1 MSVMSR
7 EICPEE
13 CLRRESCIG
22 KMATIVGQRYI
33 PAMESSDTSISRATL
48 LIVVSALSFGSISVL
63 TVLVTRAGVP
73 LLTAMAW
80 RYVIG
85 AALLLAIIGVK
96 QLGSI
101 PRQRLVQLLLIGG
114 FGQALITYLSLHALE
129 YIPVGPLAFLFYTY
143 PAWVALVAAMRRT
156 EKLTLIRAIALTLA
170 LVGVTV
176 MVGAPSADKLNPI
189 GVILALGSAL
199 LYSVYL
205 PSLEHLQQGIPA
217 LVSTFL
223 LVTGAAV
230 TFVIA
235 ALFAHELYLPTALQ
249 VWLNIV
255 VLALVSTVI
264 AFSTLIKGLSV
275 LGPVRT
281 AIIATV
287 EPFFTAML
295 GGAVLGNE
303 LTSTTLVGGILIAV
317 AVLLIQW
324 SSTRLE
330 AIALQRGVDGALPR

>member
-1 MSVMSR
+1 MLER
-7 EICPEE
+7 EN
-13 CLRRESCIG
+13 RIG
-22 KMATIVGQRYI
+22 KMATIAGQRYI
-33 PAMESSDTSISRATL
+33 LAMETSNISIGRATL

-63 TVLVTRAGVP
+63 TVLVTSAGVP

-80 RYVIG
+80 RYVLG
-85 AALLLAIIGVK
+85 AALLLAITGVR
-96 QLGSI
+96 QLGLV
-101 PRQRLVQLLLIGG
+101 PTTRLVHLLLIGG

-129 YIPVGPLAFLFYTY
+129 YLPVGPLAFLFYTY
-143 PAWVALVAAMRRT
+143 PAWVALLAAMRRT

-176 MVGAPSADKLNPI
+176 MVGAPSTDKLNPV
-189 GVILALGSAL
+189 GVTLALGSAL

-217 LVSTFL
+217 LVST
-223 LVTGAAV
+223 LVLVAGAAG
-230 TFVIA
+230 TFVVA
-235 ALFAHELYLPTALQ
+235 ALFARELYLPTALP
-249 VWLNIV
+249 VWSNIV

-287 EPFFTAML
+287 EPFFTALL
-295 GGAVLGNE
+295 GVAVLGNQ
-303 LTSTTLVGGILIAV
+303 LTITTLVGGVLIAA

-330 AIALQRGVDGALPR
+330 AIASQRGVDGALPR

>member
-1 MSVMSR
+1 LKDR
-7 EICPEE
+7 
-13 CLRRESCIG
+13 IG

-33 PAMESSDTSISRATL
+33 PAMETSDTSIGRATL

-63 TVLVTRAGVP
+63 TVLITSAGVP

-80 RYVIG
+80 RYTLG
-85 AALLLAIIGVK
+85 ATLLLAIIRIK
-96 QLGSI
+96 QLGSV

-143 PAWVALVAAMRRT
+143 PAWVALVAAIRRT
-156 EKLTLIRAIALTLA
+156 EKLTSMRAIALTLA

-176 MVGAPSADKLNPI
+176 MVGAPSTDKLNPI

-199 LYSVYL
+199 LYSAYL

-217 LVSTFL
+217 LVATFL
-223 LVTGAAV
+223 LVVGAAV
-230 TFVIA
+230 MFVFA
-235 ALFAHELYLPTALQ
+235 ALFARELYLPTAAP
-249 VWLNIV
+249 VWSNII

-264 AFSTLIKGLSV
+264 AFSSLIKGLSV

-281 AIIATV
+281 AIIATI

-295 GGAVLGNE
+295 GVAVLGNQ
-303 LTSTTLVGGILIAV
+303 LTVTTLVGGILIAA

-330 AIALQRGVDGALPR
+330 AIA

>member
-1 MSVMSR
+1 
-7 EICPEE
+7 
-13 CLRRESCIG
+13 
-22 KMATIVGQRYI
+22 MATIVGQRYI
-33 PAMESSDTSISRATL
+33 PAMETSNISIGRATL
-48 LIVVSALSFGSISVL
+48 LIVVSALCFGSISVL
-63 TVLVTRAGVP
+63 TILVTRAGVP

-80 RYVIG
+80 RYVLG
-85 AALLLAIIGVK
+85 AALLLAITGVK
-96 QLGSI
+96 PLGSVSKN
-101 PRQRLVQLLLIGG
+101 RRAQLILIGG

-143 PAWVALVAAMRRT
+143 PAWVALLAAIRRT
-156 EKLTLIRAIALTLA
+156 EKLTPIRAIALTLA

-176 MVGAPSADKLNPI
+176 MVGAPSTDKLNPI

-199 LYSVYL
+199 LYSAYL
-205 PSLEHLQQGIPA
+205 PSIAHLQQGIPA
-217 LVSTFL
+217 MVSTFL
-223 LVTGAAV
+223 LVAGAAI

-235 ALFAHELYLPTALQ
+235 ALFAGELYLPAAAP
-249 VWLNIV
+249 VWSNIV

-295 GGAVLGNE
+295 GVAVLGNQ
-303 LTSTTLVGGILIAV
+303 LTTTTLTGGILIAA

-324 SSTRLE
+324 SSARLE
-330 AIALQRGVDGALPR
+330 TISSQRRVDGVPPR

>member
-1 MSVMSR
+1 MSR

-13 CLRRESCIG
+13 WPRRHNSIG
-22 KMATIVGQRYI
+22 KMATIVGQSYI
-33 PAMESSDTSISRATL
+33 PAMETSDISISRATL

-85 AALLLAIIGVK
+85 ATLLLVIIGVN

-101 PRQRLVQLLLIGG
+101 PRQRLVQLLFIGG
-114 FGQALITYLSLHALE
+114 FGQALITYLSLHALD

-143 PAWVALVAAMRRT
+143 PAWVALLAALRRT
-156 EKLTLIRAIALTLA
+156 EKLTPVRAIALTLA
-170 LVGVTV
+170 LVGVTL
-176 MVGAPSADKLNPI
+176 MVGGPSTDKLNSI

-205 PSLEHLQQGIPA
+205 PSLEHIQRGIPA

-230 TFVIA
+230 TFVVA
-235 ALFAHELYLPTALQ
+235 ALVAHELYLPTTLP
-249 VWLNIV
+249 VWSNII

-275 LGPVRT
+275 LGTVRT

-287 EPFFTAML
+287 EPFFTAIL
-295 GGAVLGNE
+295 GVTVLGNQM
-303 LTSTTLVGGILIAV
+303 TIATLLGGVLIAA
-317 AVLLIQW
+317 AVLLIQR

-330 AIALQRGVDGALPR
+330 AIATEQGVDGALPR

>member
-1 MSVMSR
+1 
-7 EICPEE
+7 
-13 CLRRESCIG
+13 
-22 KMATIVGQRYI
+22 MATIVGQRYI
-33 PAMESSDTSISRATL
+33 PAMESSATSIGRATL

-63 TVLVTRAGVP
+63 TVLITRAGVP

-80 RYVIG
+80 RYVLG

-96 QLGSI
+96 QLGSV

-114 FGQALITYLSLHALE
+114 FGQALITYLSLRALE

-143 PAWVALVAAMRRT
+143 PAWVALLAAMRRT
-156 EKLTLIRAIALTLA
+156 EKLTSMRAIALILA

-176 MVGAPSADKLNPI
+176 MVGAPSTDKLNPI
-189 GVILALGSAL
+189 GVILALASAL
-199 LYSVYL
+199 LYSAYL
-205 PSLEHLQQGIPA
+205 PSLEHFQQAVPA
-217 LVSTFL
+217 LISTFL
-223 LVTGAAV
+223 LVVGAAV

-235 ALFAHELYLPTALQ
+235 ALIVRELYLPSGAP
-249 VWLNIV
+249 VWSNIV

-281 AIIATV
+281 SIIATV

-295 GGAVLGNE
+295 GVAVLGNQ
-303 LTSTTLVGGILIAV
+303 LTMTTLVGGILIAA

-330 AIALQRGVDGALPR
+330 VIA

>member
-1 MSVMSR
+1 
-7 EICPEE
+7 
-13 CLRRESCIG
+13 
-22 KMATIVGQRYI
+22 MATIVGQRYI
-33 PAMESSDTSISRATL
+33 PAMETSEISISRATL
-48 LIVVSALSFGSISVL
+48 LIAVSALGFGSISVL
-63 TVLVTRAGVP
+63 TVLITRAGVP

-80 RYVIG
+80 RYVI
-85 AALLLAIIGVK
+85 AAVVLLGIIGFR

-101 PRQRLVQLLLIGG
+101 PRRRLVGLLLIGG

-156 EKLTLIRAIALTLA
+156 ERLTPVRMIALTLA

-176 MVGAPSADKLNPI
+176 MVGAPSADKLNPV
-189 GVILALGSAL
+189 GVTLALGSAL

-205 PSLEHLQQGIPA
+205 PTLEHLQRGTPA

-230 TFVIA
+230 TFVIC
-235 ALFAHELYLPTALQ
+235 ALFVGKLHLPTALP

-287 EPFFTAML
+287 EPFFTAIL
-295 GGAVLGNE
+295 GVAVLANQ
-303 LTSTTLVGGILIAV
+303 LTTTTLLGGILIAA

-324 SSTRLE
+324 SSARLE
-330 AIALQRGVDGALPR
+330 TIASQRGVDGALPQ

>member
-1 MSVMSR
+1 
-7 EICPEE
+7 
-13 CLRRESCIG
+13 
-22 KMATIVGQRYI
+22 MATIVGQRYI
-33 PAMESSDTSISRATL
+33 PAVESSDTSVGRATL
-48 LIVVSALSFGSISVL
+48 LIVVSAVSFGSISVL
-63 TVLVTRAGVP
+63 TVLITRAGVP

-80 RYVIG
+80 RYIVG
-85 AALLLAIIGVK
+85 AALLLATIGVK
-96 QLGSI
+96 QLGSV

-114 FGQALITYLSLHALE
+114 FGQALITYLSLRALD

-143 PAWVALVAAMRRT
+143 PAWVALLAAMRRT
-156 EKLTLIRAIALTLA
+156 EKLTSMRAIALTLA

-176 MVGAPSADKLNPI
+176 MVGTPSTDKLNPI
-189 GVILALGSAL
+189 GVVLALASAL
-199 LYSVYL
+199 LYSAYL

-223 LVTGAAV
+223 LVAGAAV

-235 ALFAHELYLPTALQ
+235 ALFAHELDLPIGVP
-249 VWLNIV
+249 VWSNILM
-255 VLALVSTVI
+255 LALVSTVI

-281 AIIATV
+281 SIIATV

-295 GGAVLGNE
+295 GVIVLGNQ
-303 LTSTTLVGGILIAV
+303 LTITTLVGGILIAA

-330 AIALQRGVDGALPR
+330 AIAQQRAADGALPR